1 MDELG
6 YIYDVR
12 TDNDMMQLLPFH
24 DGIYTEHELKEFF
37 PDALS
42 CRVYENRN
50 MGYVGKLVALYIY

>member
-12 TDNDMMQLLPFH
+12 TDNDSMQFLPFH
-24 DGIYTEHELKEFF
+24 DGLYTGTEIKEFF

-50 MGYVGKLVALYIY
+50 MGYVGKLVATYIY

>member
-12 TDNDMMQLLPFH
+12 TDNDSMQFLPFH
-24 DGIYTEHELKEFF
+24 DGLYTGTEIKEFF

>member
-12 TDNDMMQLLPFH
+12 TDNDMMQFLPFH
-24 DGIYTEHELKEFF
+24 DGIYTEPEIKEFF

-50 MGYVGKLVALYIY
+50 MGYLGKLVAIYIY